1 MTRKLNGTFIESGTV
16 TANQLA
22 ASVNDKSNA
31 AYTQANSAYSQANT
45 ALAAANSA
53 SGGFSKS
60 FLMSGL

>member
-1 MTRKLNGTFIESGTV
+1 MPRKLDGTYIESGTV
-16 TANQLA
+16 TVNQLA
-22 ASVNDKSNA
+22 GSVNDKANA
-31 AYTQANSAYSQANT
+31 AYNQANSAYSQANT